1 MAEGTSDAPDRRSLM
16 ERHAAAV
23 ARRRAAPLGSEAFQK
38 AAEQVARI
46 EVQIARLEEPPAEET
61 AERAKQT

>member
-1 MAEGTSDAPDRRSLM
+1 M